1 MACSVAACE
10 CECGM
15 RARSL
20 TGRGAQRPRA
30 LSAAVAVLLAVSLS
44 LLPMLSPSEYL
55 LALGVSFAMFSVLSS
70 GLNLVYGYAGL
81 LSFAQVGFFGIGAY
95 TTALLVVERGWSLSA
110 GAAAG
115 GALAALAGFAIGYA
129 SLRLSRH
136 AFAIVS
142 LCFALLC
149 MIVARDWVSLTRGAM
164 GIPGLP
170 TPELSLPG
178 GIRWRIVQPSDFYYL
193 ILGFAIA
200 AQALI
205 YLVMTSRLGRAM
217 RAIKLNEALAQSQGI
232 NPLAYKLLALVLSAV
247 LAGIAG
253 GLFVFY
259 LTIVDPSVFDFY
271 YTETMLIMVIIGGPG
286 SFWGVLASTAVL
298 AALPDLLRFTTDLR
312 MVLYGLVLIAVM
324 LLFPGGI
331 GGWIQRRR
339 LARWRRPHTGVPQ
352 AAPQTPPQVPPQ
364 TPPGLSGPGA
374 S

>member
-1 MACSVAACE
+1 MTPAVEGA
-10 CECGM
+10 M
-15 RARSL
+15 
-20 TGRGAQRPRA
+20 TGADAGSGEPGRRRW
-30 LSAAVAVLLAVSLS
+30 LSPLAGLLIAVALLLV
-44 LLPMLSPSEYL
+44 PFLSPSEYL

-95 TTALLVVERGWSLSA
+95 TAALLVVERNWSLWT

-115 GALAALAGFAIGYA
+115 GLLAAGAGFAIGYA

-170 TPELSLPG
+170 TPELFLPG
-178 GIRWRIVQPSDFYYL
+178 GWRWRVVKPTDFYFL
-193 ILGFAIA
+193 IVGFAIA
-200 AQALI
+200 AQFLI
-205 YLVMTSRLGRAM
+205 YLVMSSRLGRAM
-217 RAIKLNEALAQSQGI
+217 RAIKLNEPLAQSQGI
-232 NPLAYKLLALVLSAV
+232 NPLAYKLLAIVLSAI
-247 LAGIAG
+247 LAGLVG

-259 LTIVDPSVFDFY
+259 LSIVDPSVFDFY

-286 SFWGVLASTAVL
+286 SFWGVLGSTAVL

-312 MVLYGLVLIAVM
+312 MVLYGLVLIAAM

-331 GGWIQRRR
+331 GGWMQRRR
-339 LARWRRPHTGVPQ
+339 LARWRRPAVVAAGAAAEVTPTRSGKPQ
-352 AAPQTPPQVPPQ
+352 
-364 TPPGLSGPGA
+364 
-374 S
+374 